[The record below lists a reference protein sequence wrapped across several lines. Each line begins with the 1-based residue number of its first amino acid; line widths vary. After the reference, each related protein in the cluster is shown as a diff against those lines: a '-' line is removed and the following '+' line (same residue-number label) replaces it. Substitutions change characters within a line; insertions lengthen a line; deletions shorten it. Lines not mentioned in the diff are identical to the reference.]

1 VREIRCLKF
10 CALES
15 NQMNSA
21 FYIIFVP
28 VLLVMLGYIVVFR
41 SMGLSP
47 GYPRLVIAVLV
58 FAGALYWLGRKV
70 AQKSSSG
77 SH

>member
-1 VREIRCLKF
+1 
-10 CALES
+10 
-15 NQMNSA
+15 MNSA

-58 FAGALYWLGRKV
+58 FAGALYWVGRKV
-70 AQKSSSG
+70 AHKGSSAG
-77 SH
+77 H

>member
-1 VREIRCLKF
+1 
-10 CALES
+10 
-15 NQMNSA
+15 MNSA

-47 GYPRLVIAVLV
+47 GYPRLVIAGLV
-58 FAGALYWLGRKV
+58 FAGALCWLGRRV
-70 AQKSSSG
+70 AHKSSSG
-77 SH
+77 GH